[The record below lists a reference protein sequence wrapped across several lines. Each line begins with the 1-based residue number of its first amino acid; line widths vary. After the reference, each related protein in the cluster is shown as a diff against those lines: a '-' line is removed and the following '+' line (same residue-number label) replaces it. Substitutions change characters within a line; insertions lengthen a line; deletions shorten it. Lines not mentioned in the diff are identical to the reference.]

1 MIQILGQVVLKESR
15 RWLHKPLLLTPRVD
29 STCGIAP
36 ASAAVNV
43 LNEEANLPS
52 RMNAGIPSY
61 FTSLKPFT
69 GLFATGVPSLMYHK
83 LGRRPWGVRL
93 KGLYLSRS
101 LFERQLSQ
109 LHAAGF
115 TTPAYGPPP
124 LSEGNPGRRI
134 VLTFD
139 DGFANVF
146 EHGLEPLARHGFR
159 AVVFLVADLIG
170 GCNGWEMQEGEA
182 RQPLM
187 DETQVKEWLAAGHE
201 IGSHTLTHPFLT
213 RLSLKKAGEEISA
226 SKKKLEDC
234 FGRSVRHFCYP
245 YGDWNPAVRD
255 LVVAAGYETA
265 CTTEFGVNTKAT
277 PPFEL
282 KRILV
287 RYQSISFKALK
298 ERLARTRFR

>member
-1 MIQILGQVVLKESR
+1 MIQILGRVVLKESR

-36 ASAAVNV
+36 ALAAVNAF
-43 LNEEANLPS
+43 NEEANLPS
-52 RMNAGIPSY
+52 RMNAGVPSY

-146 EHGLEPLARHGFR
+146 EHGLEPLAQYGFR
-159 AVVFLVADLIG
+159 AVIFLVADLIG

-234 FGRSVRHFCYP
+234 FGRPIRHFCYP

-255 LVVAAGYETA
+255 RVVAAGYETA
-265 CTTEFGVNTKAT
+265 CTTEFGVNTKTT

-282 KRILV
+282 KRVLV

-298 ERLARTRFR
+298 ERLARARFR